1 MYAYISGRLDYKGI
15 DYVVV
20 EAGGVGYRIMVGTR
34 TLSALPEAGE
44 KVRVYTY
51 LNVRDDAML
60 LFGFSTPDEKAM
72 YEKLITV
79 NGVGPKAAMSILSG
93 MSVAEIAIAL
103 VSNDARAFSRVPGI
117 GKKIAERLI
126 LELKEKVGQEELT
139 AAGQD
144 LPPLTVGAGLGQEAI
159 QALMALGYS
168 SPEASRAVS
177 AAQGDTL
184 EELIMAALRR
194 MDKNR

>member
-1 MYAYISGRLDYKGI
+1 MYAYISGKLDYKGT
-15 DYVVV
+15 DHVVV
-20 EAGGVGYRIMVGTR
+20 EAGGVGYRILVGTR
-34 TLSALPEAGE
+34 TLAALPEAGE

-51 LNVRDDAML
+51 LNVREDAML
-60 LFGFSTPDEKAM
+60 LFGFSTPEEKTM
-72 YEKLITV
+72 YEKLISV

-103 VSNDARAFSRVPGI
+103 VSNDTKAFSRVPGI

-126 LELKEKVGQEELT
+126 LELKEKVGQDEL
-139 AAGQD
+139 AGPAQD
-144 LPPLTVGAGLGQEAI
+144 IPPLMVGAGMGQEAV

-177 AAQGDTL
+177 AASGDTL
-184 EELIMAALRR
+184 EELIMSALRM
-194 MDKNR
+194 MDKKR